1 MVVFVPSPDELPMYA
16 LAFVAPGATPVEV
29 RLLNVVLGGCAAFVA
44 LAVFTPLLHF
54 FAVLFQ
60 IAIHP
65 SDGAFMNALVVTKFL
80 WTGISAARAV
90 NEIAASRTD
99 RKYFMI
105 SDD

>member
-1 MVVFVPSPDELPMYA
+1 M
-16 LAFVAPGATPVEV
+16 AFAADAT
-29 RLLNVVLGGCAAFVA
+29 
-44 LAVFTPLLHF
+44 FTPLLHF

-65 SDGAFMNALVVTKFL
+65 SDGAFIKALVVTKFL
-80 WTGISAARAV
+80 WTGISAAWVV
-90 NEIAASRTD
+90 NEIAARRTS